1 MKTVKK
7 KRQKQMLENKIYRD
21 GYISTIQLE
30 RKSGTALVSKI
41 NKTQERI
48 FYVTKILSAFS
59 KYVPKSI
66 SDSDFFKLEANLE
79 KIVQEIQKG
88 K

>member
-1 MKTVKK
+1 
-7 KRQKQMLENKIYRD
+7 MLENKIYRD

-41 NKTQERI
+41 NKTQERS

-59 KYVPKSI
+59 EYVPKNI

>member
-1 MKTVKK
+1 MF
-7 KRQKQMLENKIYRD
+7 ENKIYRD

-41 NKTQERI
+41 NKTQERS

-59 KYVPKSI
+59 EYAGICSARVCWNTP
-66 SDSDFFKLEANLE
+66 
-79 KIVQEIQKG
+79 
-88 K
+88 